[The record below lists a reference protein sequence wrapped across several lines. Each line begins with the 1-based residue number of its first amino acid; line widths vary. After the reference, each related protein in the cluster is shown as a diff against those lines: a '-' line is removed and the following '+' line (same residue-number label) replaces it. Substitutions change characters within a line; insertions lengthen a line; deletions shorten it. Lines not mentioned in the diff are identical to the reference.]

1 MAGFTGIRTLFQGV
15 DTVQFTAGDRLE
27 ILCYHAEGYYYFR
40 KDELTFSA
48 FAEVMEI
55 HRAPETETWI
65 HLVEGDEIGG
75 WIQVDGDL
83 VRVMRRKF

>member
-1 MAGFTGIRTLFQGV
+1 M